1 MVGADG
7 GLYADIRHAA
17 VGFAVH
23 IHGGGVHAEARQH
36 EARREILVDGRRAD
50 GMTDVVA
57 VHDLKAEAERSA
69 QHGGDVFHLAVFNRF
84 TDARGADPLAF
95 IFHCGHDVHFAAVGF
110 AELFQPLRV
119 ARRELTETEIRA
131 TGDALHVQTEAQKV

>member
-1 MVGADG
+1 
-7 GLYADIRHAA
+7 
-17 VGFAVH
+17 
-23 IHGGGVHAEARQH
+23 
-36 EARREILVDGRRAD
+36 
-50 GMTDVVA
+50 MTDVVA

>member
-1 MVGADG
+1 MVGVRWYDRCG
-7 GLYADIRHAA
+7 CR
-17 VGFAVH
+17 
-23 IHGGGVHAEARQH
+23 ARPQS
-36 EARREILVDGRRAD
+36 
-50 GMTDVVA
+50 
-57 VHDLKAEAERSA
+57 RSRTVA

-119 ARRELTETEIRA
+119 ARRELTEAEIRA
-131 TGDALHVQTEAQKV
+131 TGDALRVQTEAQKVCKAAPRATLRPVQNPA